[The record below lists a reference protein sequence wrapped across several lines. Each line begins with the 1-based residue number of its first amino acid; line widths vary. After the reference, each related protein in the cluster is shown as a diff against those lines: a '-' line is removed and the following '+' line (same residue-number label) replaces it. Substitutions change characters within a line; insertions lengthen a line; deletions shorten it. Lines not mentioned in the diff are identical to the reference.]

1 MHLRHDDG
9 EFIAAQTR
17 DGIGFARAAT
27 QPLGN
32 ELQQFVADRMPER
45 IVDTLELVEIE
56 AKHRQALPAFHALEF
71 VLQPFAQQRAIGQI
85 CQGIMARHVAD
96 ALHGALLFGDVL
108 VGGEPPG
115 ALDRRADQR
124 NDAAIGELGDAVKGF
139 PVPDASGQPGDV
151 VGRVARKGAGAPAA
165 VEQVAKR
172 APRTHVVG
180 AEPVHLEVARVAD
193 DQALF

>member
-1 MHLRHDDG
+1 MEMPMLMSVTIWWPSILIRLDDGLADSPRQAGGVGRLLNLRHDDG

-27 QPLGN
+27 QPLGD

-71 VLQPFAQQRAIGQI
+71 VLEPFAQQRAIGQV
-85 CQGIMARHVAD
+85 CQGIVTRHVAD

-139 PVPDASGQPGDV
+139 PVP
-151 VGRVARKGAGAPAA
+151 
-165 VEQVAKR
+165 
-172 APRTHVVG
+172 
-180 AEPVHLEVARVAD
+180 
-193 DQALF
+193 